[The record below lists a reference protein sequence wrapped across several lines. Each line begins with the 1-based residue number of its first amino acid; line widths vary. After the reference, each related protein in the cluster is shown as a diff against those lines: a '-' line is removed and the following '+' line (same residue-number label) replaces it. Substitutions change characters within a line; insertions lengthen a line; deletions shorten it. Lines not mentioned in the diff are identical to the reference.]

1 MVQQCARAYTE
12 NPRPRKLGKLYA
24 FWYNGK
30 NEPRIVVG
38 PDFGFSL
45 LELLI
50 VNGLVGMVLK
60 GAVSSDQWNIFYAG
74 LAVLLSHN
82 LSFLAT
88 VMVNQGLP
96 PRNPNAH
103 SKGYLNKVKTFE

>member
-1 MVQQCARAYTE
+1 MVENNGSENLRRSKGVDVVQQCARAYTE

-60 GAVSSDQWNIFYAG
+60 GAAGSDQWHVFYAG
-74 LAVLLSHN
+74 LAILLAHD

-88 VMVNQGLP
+88 VMVN
-96 PRNPNAH
+96 
-103 SKGYLNKVKTFE
+103 